1 MQSSPTKSEPRHS
14 GSTNVLSVLSL
25 LESLVLAF
33 VLACILK
40 GFIVEAFVIPT
51 GSMAES
57 LLGMHTETICQNC
70 RYQYVTGIP
79 TDQDTNRPLPYL
91 GNKPLVCP
99 NCGDISARLSDKSV
113 MLKAGDRV
121 LVLKPMYFL
130 SRYKPF
136 SWLAPE
142 TWDVVVFLYPGTGQD
157 NYIKRL
163 TGLPGEAIEII
174 DGDIYIDGR
183 IARKPPKVQE
193 QLWIPLFDNDHQRR
207 RQLEDWPLWLYT
219 DRLVAQFQKGQ
230 RVLSLKASGTRKTL
244 TYQGPLDNSL
254 AYNALRPSANGRN
267 KVSDLRLSFDLIPKD
282 LGLASQVAAVLSKHG
297 QYFRLRLD
305 LSEPRPEVALQSGYV
320 AELERGGAI
329 LWRTVED
336 EAGVP
341 LRRQLPPTAVG
352 KGLHLSLQNVDY
364 RVSVWIDGR
373 EILATTDSTYYPS
386 RPSRPQV
393 SAGTNGMPA
402 PAPRPYVAVTAEDCE
417 VDLLHLKLDRDIYY
431 TSPLAISVPRRDQ
444 IQDPI
449 AAKLN
454 GTPARGVGVEFR
466 IPPRRGNPNPAYF
479 MLGDNSSDSQDS
491 RLWWGQHPALDETYV
506 RGTVPRSHMIGQAF
520 FVYWPAPGPVIG
532 RQLPLI
538 PRVGKMRL
546 IR

>member
-57 LLGMHTETICQNC
+57 LLGEHTETICPNC

-79 TDQDTNRPLPYL
+79 KDRYSNTLR
-91 GNKPLVCP
+91 CP
-99 NCGDISARLSDKSV
+99 NCDDTSVTLSNRRT
-113 MLKAGDRV
+113 GDRV

-136 SWLAPE
+136 SWLAPNR
-142 TWDVVVFLYPGTGQD
+142 WDVVVFLYPGAGQD

-174 DGDIYIDGR
+174 DGDIYINGR

-193 QLWIPLFDNDHQRR
+193 QLWMPLFDNDHQRR

-230 RVLSLKASGTRKTL
+230 RVLPLRARGTRKTL
-244 TYQGPLDNSL
+244 TYRGPLDNSL
-254 AYNALRPSANGRN
+254 AYNALRRSVNRRN
-267 KVSDLRLSFDLIPKD
+267 KVSDLRLSFDLIPRD
-282 LGLASQVAAVLSKHG
+282 LGHAGQVDAVLSKHG
-297 QYFRLRLD
+297 HYFRLRLD
-305 LSEPRPEVALQSGYV
+305 LSEPNSPQVELQSGY
-320 AELERGGAI
+320 AAQETASSI
-329 LWRTVED
+329 QWRTVRD
-336 EAGVP
+336 EQAQE
-341 LRRQLPPTAVG
+341 LCRQLPPTALG
-352 KGLHLSLQNVDY
+352 KSLHLTLQNVDY

-386 RPSRPQV
+386 RRSRPQV

-402 PAPRPYVAVTAEDCE
+402 PAARPYVAVTAEDCE
-417 VDLLHLKLDRDIYY
+417 VDILHLKLDRDVYY

-444 IQDPI
+444 IEDPT

-479 MLGDNSSDSQDS
+479 MLGDNSSDSQAS